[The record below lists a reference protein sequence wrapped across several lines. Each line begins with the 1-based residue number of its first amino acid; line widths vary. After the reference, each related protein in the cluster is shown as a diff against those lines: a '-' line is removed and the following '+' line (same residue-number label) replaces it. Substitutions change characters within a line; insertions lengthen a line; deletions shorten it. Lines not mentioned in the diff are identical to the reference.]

1 MNNFDNIYND
11 MKDLDNKS
19 LKKYILNYDLEKNK
33 TTLETLLFIAY
44 DLHKFELSND
54 KLEEKIK
61 RQHQNKFR
69 NDLIKRYKS
78 CIVTGK
84 HASICEASHII
95 PFVECTNEQKY
106 DINNGLLLCSELHKL
121 FDKENALVIQQ
132 QLIEKYKD
140 GTVSDLLLALGNIF
154 IFLDPASKYFTN
166 KTLLFRERLKNGYV
180 SESELV
186 NFTPEKILYE
196 LYLLPKSQV
205 EKIDEKIQKLI
216 RNFIKKKIYMHLLRH
231 QLVNT
236 EKVKVAQE
244 SVVVQ

>member
-61 RQHQNKFR
+61 RQHQNKYR

-95 PFVECTNEQKY
+95 PFMECTNEQKY

-121 FDKENALVIQQ
+121 FDINKVTFDTTGKFIISNEIMLSNGNDFN
-132 QLIEKYKD
+132 EYKKYNGIHIKLND
-140 GTVSDLLLALGNIF
+140 ETKKYLNYRVDKF
-154 IFLDPASKYFTN
+154 IF
-166 KTLLFRERLKNGYV
+166 
-180 SESELV
+180 
-186 NFTPEKILYE
+186 
-196 LYLLPKSQV
+196 
-205 EKIDEKIQKLI
+205 
-216 RNFIKKKIYMHLLRH
+216 
-231 QLVNT
+231 
-236 EKVKVAQE
+236 
-244 SVVVQ
+244 